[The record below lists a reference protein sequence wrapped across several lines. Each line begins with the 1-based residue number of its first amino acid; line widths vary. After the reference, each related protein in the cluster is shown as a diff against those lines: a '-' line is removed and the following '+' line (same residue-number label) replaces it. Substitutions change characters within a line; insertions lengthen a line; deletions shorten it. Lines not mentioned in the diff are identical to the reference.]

1 MIPVT
6 WKLGLAIDMIISL
19 LLLGRFLPS
28 LLRRKYNPAAYIV
41 PLALIGTILGVVLLT
56 GIIVIHV

>member
-1 MIPVT
+1 
-6 WKLGLAIDMIISL
+6 MIISL